1 MTLETAK
8 ASIRPGQ
15 TVRFKP
21 VWAGRKVSD
30 IQYKQGQVVEKYEH
44 HFRVKLGKV
53 YECFT
58 YTDVMLGDVK
68 VMKR

>member
-30 IQYKQGQVVEKYEH
+30 IQYKQGKVVQVYEH
-44 HFRVKLGKV
+44 IFRVKAKHT
-53 YECFT
+53 YE
-58 YTDVMLGDVK
+58 VIK
-68 VMKR
+68 W